1 MRPRARVAFLIL
13 LTLGGILP
21 LSLILTA
28 PSTHGMVRFSSYQD
42 LERFL
47 LTRSNCG
54 PIYTMQSNRLVNS
67 FGLQN
72 PGGALPAT
80 LGTAGSTT
88 QTSSISSAPSH
99 SETNNQVAGVD
110 ELDTVKNDAQY
121 IYTVSNNTVVVVRA
135 YPGTDAQLVSRI
147 SILNQTIDGIFLS
160 GNNLAIVSEAPR
172 IIYSTYGA
180 CGVRTFGGPAMGI
193 AFPSPYYR
201 STLPQIQNTSIS
213 VYDLSNRSSPSLQST
228 VTVNG
233 TFVGARQIGTFAYIL
248 TSTPA
253 WVNQTLPL
261 TVVNGHPI
269 QTMATK
275 VYHSDVSDQAF
286 SYTTILALDTNHD
299 NPAPTMETYLLGTS
313 STIYV
318 SLTNIFL
325 TQPTWDATEQ
335 TAIHRISISQSNVKY
350 EATGTV
356 PGHVLNQFS
365 MDEFQGYFRVATTS
379 YTGWTGRGSGQAT
392 NVYVLNSNLK
402 IVGRLEGLG
411 QGENFHSARFIGEMG
426 YLVTFKKTDPLFVIE
441 LRDTTRPRV
450 LGQLNTT
457 GYSDY
462 LQPLDESHLIGIG
475 KDTVDEGS
483 FAWYQGVKIS
493 LFDVSDATKPSEIA
507 KYVIGNRGSDSLAL
521 RDSKAILLDLGRNLL
536 VLPVTVS
543 MSPNPNVPNAYGT
556 PVWQGAYVFQVTTDT
571 LSFRGGITHFPS
583 GFSPNTNGNAP
594 IITRELYIGGVLY
607 TISQAFVGMN
617 SLSDLQSLGVVSL
630 L

>member
-1 MRPRARVAFLIL
+1 MRTRARVAFLIL
-13 LTLGGILP
+13 LTVGGILP
-21 LSLILTA
+21 ISRILTA
-28 PSTHGMVRFSSYQD
+28 PSAHGMVRFSSYQD

-72 PGGALPAT
+72 PGGAFPAT

-110 ELDTVKNDAQY
+110 ELDTVKNDGQY

-135 YPGTDAQLVSRI
+135 YPVTDAQLVSRI

-193 AFPSPYYR
+193 AYPSPYYR

-233 TFVGARQIGTFAYIL
+233 TFVGARQIG
-248 TSTPA
+248 
-253 WVNQTLPL
+253 
-261 TVVNGHPI
+261 
-269 QTMATK
+269 
-275 VYHSDVSDQAF
+275 
-286 SYTTILALDTNHD
+286 ILALDTNHD
-299 NPAPTMETYLLGTS
+299 NPAPTVETYLLGTS

-325 TQPTWDATEQ
+325 TQPTWDFTEQ
-335 TAIHRISISQSNVKY
+335 TAIHRISISQANVKY

-411 QGENFHSARFIGEMG
+411 QGENFHSARFMGEMG

-441 LRDTTRPRV
+441 LRDPTRPKV

-462 LQPLDESHLIGIG
+462 LQALDESHLIGIG

-483 FAWYQGVKIS
+483 FAWYQGVKVS
-493 LFDVSDATKPSEIA
+493 LFDVSDPTKPVEVA
-507 KYVIGNRGSDSLAL
+507 RYVIGDRGSDSLGL
-521 RDSKAILLDLGRNLL
+521 RDSKSILLDAEKNLL

-543 MSPNPNVPNAYGT
+543 LSPNPSVPNAYGS
-556 PVWQGAYVFQVTTDT
+556 PVWQGAYVFQITTNT
-571 LSFRGGITHFPS
+571 LTFRGGVTHIPDALPPS
-583 GFSPNTNGNAP
+583 PMTSPLT
-594 IITRELYIGGVLY
+594 ITRELYIGGILY
-607 TISQAFVGMN
+607 TISSAMIGMN
-617 SLSDLQSLGVVSL
+617 SLSNLQVVGSLSL

>member
-54 PIYTMQSNRLVNS
+54 PIYTMQSNRLGNS

-110 ELDTVKNDAQY
+110 ELDTVKNDGQY
-121 IYTVSNNTVVVVRA
+121 IYTVSNNTVGVVRA
-135 YPGTDAQLVSRI
+135 YQVTDAQLVSRI

-180 CGVRTFGGPAMGI
+180 CGVRTFGGPAMGM
-193 AFPSPYYR
+193 AYPSPYYR

-233 TFVGARQIGTFAYIL
+233 TFVGARQIGTFAYIV

-299 NPAPTMETYLLGTS
+299 NPAPTVETYLLGTS

-325 TQPTWDATEQ
+325 TQPTWDFTEQ

-356 PGHVLNQFS
+356 PGHILNQFS
-365 MDEFQGYFRVATTS
+365 MDEFQGYFRVATTG
-379 YTGWTGRGSGQAT
+379 YAGWTGQTTS
-392 NVYVLNSNLK
+392 VYVLSNSLK

-411 QGENFHSARFIGEMG
+411 QGENFHSARFMGEMG

-441 LRDTTRPRV
+441 LRDPTRPKV

-462 LQPLDESHLIGIG
+462 LQALDESHLIGIG

-483 FAWYQGVKIS
+483 FAWYQGVKVS
-493 LFDVSDATKPSEIA
+493 LFDVSDPTKPAEVA
-507 KYVIGNRGSDSLAL
+507 RYVIGDRGSDSLGL
-521 RDSKAILLDLGRNLL
+521 RDSKSILLDAEKNLL

-543 MSPNPNVPNAYGT
+543 LSPNPSVPNAYGS
-556 PVWQGAYVFQVTTDT
+556 PVWQGAYVFQITTNT
-571 LSFRGGITHFPS
+571 LTFRGGGNPIPDALPPRPLK
-583 GFSPNTNGNAP
+583 SPLNNTTEP
-594 IITRELYIGGVLY
+594 YIRG
-607 TISQAFVGMN
+607 SF
-617 SLSDLQSLGVVSL
+617 
-630 L
+630 

>member
-1 MRPRARVAFLIL
+1 
-13 LTLGGILP
+13 
-21 LSLILTA
+21 
-28 PSTHGMVRFSSYQD
+28 
-42 LERFL
+42 
-47 LTRSNCG
+47 
-54 PIYTMQSNRLVNS
+54 
-67 FGLQN
+67 
-72 PGGALPAT
+72 
-80 LGTAGSTT
+80 
-88 QTSSISSAPSH
+88 
-99 SETNNQVAGVD
+99 
-110 ELDTVKNDAQY
+110 
-121 IYTVSNNTVVVVRA
+121 
-135 YPGTDAQLVSRI
+135 
-147 SILNQTIDGIFLS
+147 
-160 GNNLAIVSEAPR
+160 
-172 IIYSTYGA
+172 
-180 CGVRTFGGPAMGI
+180 
-193 AFPSPYYR
+193 
-201 STLPQIQNTSIS
+201 
-213 VYDLSNRSSPSLQST
+213 
-228 VTVNG
+228 
-233 TFVGARQIGTFAYIL
+233 
-248 TSTPA
+248 
-253 WVNQTLPL
+253 
-261 TVVNGHPI
+261 
-269 QTMATK
+269 MATK

-299 NPAPTMETYLLGTS
+299 NPAPTVETYLLGTS

-350 EATGTV
+350 EATGTL

-411 QGENFHSARFIGEMG
+411 QGENFHSARFMGDMG

-507 KYVIGNRGSDSLAL
+507 KYVIGDRGSDSLAL

-543 MSPNPNVPNAYGT
+543 ISLNPNVPNAYGT
-556 PVWQGAYVFQVTTDT
+556 PVWQGAYVFQISTNS
-571 LSFRGGITHFPS
+571 LIFRGGITHIPN
-583 GFSPNTNGNAP
+583 GSPNNSMTSALT
-594 IITRELYIGGVLY
+594 ISRELYIEGVLY
-607 TISQAFVGMN
+607 TISGAMIGMN
-617 SLSDLQSLGVVSL
+617 SLSDLRSVGSVSL
-630 L
+630 V